1 MDKNVTENPTW
12 IPLILIS
19 LAAFIITLDTTFM
32 NVAISQL
39 VSDLNTTIS
48 TIQLIISFYTLITAS
63 LMLIGSKLQDIIGK
77 KKVFLIG
84 AGIYGLG
91 ALLASL
97 SQNSLML
104 FIGWSLL
111 EGIGGSLMTPATI
124 SIASQTYHEDKR
136 TFALA
141 IISAMAG
148 IAAAIGPLFGGVVTT
163 FLTWRY
169 GFIIEL
175 LIIILIFVFS
185 GKIENFQPTLTMKD
199 FDITGSILLVFG
211 LVTLVLGILLVEDNI
226 IITAG
231 LVLIS
236 LFILLVFATYEMKR
250 KEQGAVPILDINILQ
265 VRNLTIGTIIRLITS
280 IAMGGSLFAISLFL
294 QSVLQLDAFS
304 TGLNLLPATMG
315 MLIASIIAPKLIGK
329 LTHKIVMAIGFLI
342 SIIAVSI
349 LSTQF
354 GVNTSFESIAPGMF
368 LFGFGLGF
376 VLSLGMDIAL
386 AGTEDKN
393 QNSASG
399 LLSTGQTLGTS
410 MGTAIIGC
418 ILIVGATWGLHDAVN
433 TYAPEQVSNEQF
445 HAESQ
450 EYLQKMGHINVTEL
464 KGDTSVKE
472 QAVNTVLT
480 DTMKLVFA
488 VTSALLALG
497 LILTFTLDDAKQ
509 YQLKK
514 IKE

>member
-1 MDKNVTENPTW
+1 MDENEIVTVTW

-19 LAAFIITLDTTFM
+19 LATFIITLDSTFM

-39 VSDLNTTIS
+39 VSDSNTTVS

-63 LMLIGSKLQDIIGK
+63 LMLVGSKLQDIIGK
-77 KKVFLIG
+77 KKVFLLG
-84 AGIYGLG
+84 AGIYGIG
-91 ALLASL
+91 ALIASI
-97 SQNSLML
+97 SQNALML

-124 SIASQTYHEDKR
+124 SIASQTYKKDKR
-136 TFALA
+136 TLALA

-148 IAAAIGPLFGGVVTT
+148 IAAAVGPLFGGVVTT

-175 LIIILIFVFS
+175 IIIVIVFLFS
-185 GKIENFQPTLTMKD
+185 GKIEDFKPSLTMKD
-199 FDITGSILLVFG
+199 FDITGSILLIFG
-211 LVTLVLGILLVEDNI
+211 LITFVLGILLLEEHVF
-226 IITAG
+226 ITIA

-236 LFILLVFATYEMKR
+236 LVVLYLFASYEYGIKKQNR
-250 KEQGAVPILDINILQ
+250 TPLLDINMLK
-265 VRNLTIGTIIRLITS
+265 VRNLSVGTIIRLITS
-280 IAMGGSLFAISLFL
+280 LAMGGSLFAISLFL
-294 QSVLQLDAFS
+294 QSVLRLDAFS
-304 TGLNLLPATMG
+304 TGLNLLPATIG
-315 MLIASIIAPKLIGK
+315 LLLSSIIAPKLTVKIN
-329 LTHKIVMAIGFLI
+329 HKYIMTLGFLI
-342 SIIAVSI
+342 SIFASTL

-354 GVNTSFESIAPGMF
+354 GVNTTFNSIAPGMF
-368 LFGFGLGF
+368 FFGFGLGF
-376 VLSLGMDIAL
+376 VLALGMDISL
-386 AGTEDKN
+386 VGTKDEN

-433 TYAPEQVSNEQF
+433 TYAPGQVSDEQF

-450 EYLQKMGHINVTEL
+450 EYLQKVGHVNVTEL
-464 KGDTSVKE
+464 HGDTSIKE
-472 QAVNTVLT
+472 KLVNTVLT
-480 DTMKLVFA
+480 DAMKLVMS

-497 LILTFTLDDAKQ
+497 LLFTLTLNDVKL
-509 YQLKK
+509 YQIKRLKK
-514 IKE
+514 